1 MSLDIAREAP
11 FNCVP
16 QLTPSFDSL
25 EDLKTVID
33 LPRKHLA
40 RKLSK
45 RPEPL
50 VHEPEEL
57 VNTVY
62 GQ

>member
-25 EDLKTVID
+25 EDLKTVSD

-45 RPEPL
+45 EARASCS
-50 VHEPEEL
+50 
-57 VNTVY
+57 
-62 GQ
+62 